1 MNKIEKSENNNTQNM
16 SSFKIEDIRRCF
28 YCNKIPLI
36 ELIEKSYEFF
46 IKYNCEIGHQGEV
59 NLEEYLKN
67 DKYSLKKLKCD
78 ECNKKQKN
86 DFYLYNYCITC
97 KKVLCHNCLKF
108 HLEKEHQTNNF
119 SRYDS
124 ICLKHNHNHNY
135 NNYCNNCKKN
145 ICMLCLNEHKGHQ
158 IDSLSKYLDSENIN
172 NFDNKKNEVIN
183 VIEKIKKEIMEE
195 YSNVIK
201 YLDAYLNYINKNM
214 IFSLIN
220 NLIDTYNFE
229 KKLNNYN
236 YEIIE
241 NLKNIE
247 KIKFKY
253 PDFSDCQN
261 VFEIFK
267 DIDNNNFI
275 EIINKEPNENI
286 KNFNVLKYE
295 FYKPLNYHKDT
306 VNQIILLKDGR
317 IASSSNDKSI
327 LIYDKEMKD
336 IQLSINNLKSNVLN
350 IMQSNEGYIFASLDS
365 GSILIFKLLSS
376 NSYQLIQEIKGH
388 NARVTKIIQI
398 KDGRFISCSNDK
410 TIKIWNF
417 LDEELIL
424 DKTLNE
430 YKESGISS
438 IIEFKEN
445 EIISTPYKDG
455 SIVFWSLQELKII
468 EKINNIKCDWDWN
481 VIEKINE
488 DSIIVG
494 GRKSLYLIKNYKL
507 VIDIKIDSY
516 CYCICYLSNGYILT
530 GHKNG
535 NIKEWKLISNK
546 LKFIGEKKVHE
557 KLISVIYEIKNNF
570 LLSGSHDNKI
580 NFYKIEYN

>member
-183 VIEKIKKEIMEE
+183 IIEKIKKEIMEE

-236 YEIIE
+236 YEISE

-247 KIKFKY
+247 KIKFEY
-253 PDFSDCQN
+253 PDFSNCKN
-261 VFEIFK
+261 IFEKWQTFVSFY
-267 DIDNNNFI
+267 NNNK
-275 EIINKEPNENI
+275 EIINENKKFNI
-286 KNFNVLKYE
+286 KNSKI
-295 FYKPLNYHKDT
+295 YKTLDKHKDT

-317 IASSSNDKSI
+317 IASSSNDQSI
-327 LIYDKEMKD
+327 LIYNKEMD
-336 IQLSINNLKSNVLN
+336 NVELTINLESNVLN
-350 IMQSNEGYIFASLDS
+350 IMQSNDGYIFASLDS
-365 GSILIFKLLSS
+365 GSISIFKLNTLNSS
-376 NSYQLIQEIKGH
+376 QLIESVEEHKKL
-388 NARVTKIIQI
+388 VSKIIQI
-398 KDGRFISCSNDK
+398 KDGRFISCSYDK

-417 LDEELIL
+417 LNEKL
-424 DKTLNE
+424 TLNKSLDE
-430 YKESGISS
+430 DNEISS
-438 IIEFKEN
+438 IMEYKEN
-445 EIISTPYKDG
+445 EIISTPYGEG
-455 SIVFWSLQELKII
+455 SIIFWNVNESKIIEQINKTKSNKQIKCNWDWNII
-468 EKINNIKCDWDWN
+468 EKINENT
-481 VIEKINE
+481 V
-488 DSIIVG
+488 IVG
-494 GRKSLYLIKNYKL
+494 GKHFIYLIKNYKL
-507 VIDIKIDSY
+507 VIDIDMNSY
-516 CYCICYLSNGYILT
+516 CYCLCYLSYGNILT
-530 GHKNG
+530 GHDNG
-535 NIKEWKLISNK
+535 TIKEWEFRNNE
-546 LKFIGEKKVHE
+546 LKCIGEKKVHD

-570 LLSGSHDNKI
+570 LLSGSQDKKI
-580 NFYKIEYN
+580 NIYKLEDS